1 MPVQTVA
8 AAPSRVLAIDVLR
21 GITIAFMILV
31 NDPGDGSHTYEQL
44 EHARWNGLTLTD
56 LVFPTFLFLV
66 GASIILSLSARI
78 ARSAGGTQDSAGGTL
93 DSTSGTLDSATRQ
106 ALARNI
112 LRRAATIFL
121 IDLVLAAMPFFHL
134 SQLRIYGVL
143 TRIALCYLVVGLL
156 CLLTRRMATL
166 FAIAAALLVGYW
178 ALMRFVPVP
187 GFGVPT
193 HDIPL
198 LDPYRNLTAWLDRG
212 INDLLQRTLHTGRLY
227 ERTRDPEGLL
237 STLPALATTIFGSIT
252 ALWLRRTTA
261 ARPLHLPPA
270 HTEPSS
276 PAAPSTVTSQ
286 TQFQTLRGLLLAAV
300 VALVAGV
307 LWNRTFPINKNLWT
321 SSYVLVAAGCS
332 LLGLALCYWLID
344 ILELQHRSHL
354 GRAAL
359 WPWLVF
365 GSNAITAYA
374 MADIFETLFSV
385 IRVHD
390 PWISNPAIKVPL
402 SGWIYAHLFAR
413 GHSTENTSLAFAL
426 AFVTLCFLP
435 NLLLWRKRIFLKV

>member
-44 EHARWNGLTLTD
+44 EHAKWNGLTLTD

-66 GASIILSLSARI
+66 GASIILSLSTRI
-78 ARSAGGTQDSAGGTL
+78 SRGDSP
-93 DSTSGTLDSATRQ
+93 Q
-106 ALARNI
+106 KLARNI
-112 LRRAATIFL
+112 LRRAAIIFF

-143 TRIALCYLVVGLL
+143 TRIALCYLIVGLL
-156 CLLTRRMATL
+156 CLLTRRISTL
-166 FAIAAALLVGYW
+166 FAIAAVLLVGYW

-193 HDIPL
+193 HDMPL

-237 STLPALATTIFGSIT
+237 STLPAVATTLFGSIT
-252 ALWLRRTTA
+252 ALWLRRTTTA
-261 ARPLHLPPA
+261 
-270 HTEPSS
+270 
-276 PAAPSTVTSQ
+276 AAPIHQSRPQPEAAVPAQHPSGHAQHPAVTTQ
-286 TQFQTLRGLLLAAV
+286 TQYQTLRGLLLAAV
-300 VALVAGV
+300 VALSAGF

-344 ILELQHRSHL
+344 LLELQHRSHL
-354 GRAAL
+354 GRVAL

-374 MADIFETLFSV
+374 MADIFAVLLSV
-385 IRVHD
+385 IKVHD
-390 PWISNPAIKVPL
+390 PWIPNPTIKIPL

-413 GHSTENTSLAFAL
+413 GHSTENTSLAFAFS
-426 AFVTLCFLP
+426 FVALCFLP